1 MASPA
6 QRHRIAHEAL
16 VAAQNQGDPIELTA
30 YQQLQQ
36 QYIADKT
43 LLSNLAS
50 MQDKIAYKAQ
60 ALPKYQDWLNS
71 VLQSGQAHPSDT
83 LTPNLLIW
91 QIDCGQLNEAMP
103 LAQFAIEHNLQSS
116 DEYQRNLPTIIIEQY
131 AEQISQGAAI
141 NPEHLRTLV
150 QWATEKQNNQ
160 HTHNIPDT
168 VRAKLLKAAGEQL
181 EESDPQTALALYQQ
195 ALGYNEK
202 VGVKKQIEALRKA
215 QH

>member
-71 VLQSGQAHPSDT
+71 VLQSGQAHPNDT
-83 LTPNLLIW
+83 LTPN
-91 QIDCGQLNEAMP
+91 LNEAMP
-103 LAQFAIEHNLQSS
+103 LAQFAIEHNLESS

-131 AEQISQGAAI
+131 AEQISRGAAI
-141 NPEHLRTLV
+141 DPEHLRTLV
-150 QWATEKQNNQ
+150 QWATDTQNNQ
-160 HTHNIPDT
+160 HTHNIPDA
-168 VRAKLLKAAGEQL
+168 VRAKLLKTAGEQL
-181 EESDPQTALALYQQ
+181 EDSDPQTALALYQQ

-202 VGVKKQIEALRKA
+202 VGVKKQIETLRKA